1 LKPPWL
7 SAASSTRRGAEGLSK
22 TSGKRGLHVY
32 IPPGRKY
39 TFEQAK
45 MVGQLIARLVHGK
58 LPDITSLDPR
68 IENRKG
74 RIYLDTTRNARGQAM
89 VAPYSVRPYP
99 GATVSTPLKWAE
111 VKKGLDRTKFT
122 IKTMAKRLNRLGDLC
137 ENVLGPGID
146 LRDWLARLERC
157 R

>member
-1 LKPPWL
+1 
-7 SAASSTRRGAEGLSK
+7 
-22 TSGKRGLHVY
+22 
-32 IPPGRKY
+32 
-39 TFEQAK
+39 
-45 MVGQLIARLVHGK
+45 MVGQLMARLVHGK

-89 VAPYSVRPYP
+89 VAPYLVRPYP

-122 IKTMAKRLNRLGDLC
+122 IKTMAKRLDRLGDLW
-137 ENVLGPGID
+137 ESVLGPGID
-146 LRDWLARLERC
+146 LRDWLVRLERC